1 MICASNSETYH
12 KRGAN
17 LPVIDQINELGVSC
31 PVLNDRVPEWR
42 IAPSPDNATKDRG
55 IPGTESASA
64 PSAPGRK
71 PRLLAIDLVRV
82 LAMVA
87 MIQGHTLD
95 ALLQPSYQTS
105 TWYTVWLF
113 VRGFTAP
120 AFLILS
126 GFSFALVTVRRWD
139 QHVVCSP
146 AFWRRLRRFTF
157 FVLLG
162 YTMHFPV
169 HRFADLRGLDADGWR
184 AGLQVD
190 ILQTIGVTLIALQL
204 IVLLT
209 RTPRRFAVVSL
220 ALSAA
225 IALGTAW
232 TWAADWPARL
242 PVPLAAYLNGAT
254 GSLFPLFPWSAYM
267 LLGASLGTLYAS
279 SNRLSAPL
287 LARRLSLLGL
297 TLGAGGLSVLTLHGW
312 GPVTNAGDNFWHTSA
327 ALFATRAGVILLV
340 LGAALYLKEL
350 PAGATATV
358 RTLAQES
365 LLVYFLHVC
374 LLYGSIWNSG
384 LREHWGSSFDLPHA
398 AAVALLI
405 IASMLIVA
413 LAWGCCKTAG
423 KVPVFAVRAL
433 AVVAAAWSL
442 S

>member
-1 MICASNSETYH
+1 LAVT
-12 KRGAN
+12 G
-17 LPVIDQINELGVSC
+17 QIIELGVSR
-31 PVLNDRVPEWR
+31 PVLNDRVPGWE
-42 IAPSPDNATKDRG
+42 IAASPRSPAESQGTQ
-55 IPGTESASA
+55 GTEPGSA

-82 LAMVA
+82 LAIVL

-95 ALLQPSYQTS
+95 ALLRPSYQTS
-105 TWYTVWLF
+105 TWYTLWLF

-139 QHVVCSP
+139 QHLVFSP
-146 AFWRRLRRFTF
+146 AFLRRLRRFTF
-157 FVLLG
+157 FILLG

-169 HRFADLRGLDADGWR
+169 HRFADLRWLDADGWR
-184 AGLQVD
+184 SGLQVD
-190 ILQTIGVTLIALQL
+190 ILHTIGVTLIALQL

-242 PVPLAAYLNGAT
+242 PVALAAYLNGAT

-267 LLGASLGTLYAS
+267 LLGASLGALYAS

-327 ALFATRAGVILLV
+327 ALFAARAGVILLV

-374 LLYGSIWNSG
+374 VLYGSIWNPG
-384 LREHWGSSFDLPHA
+384 LRDHWGSSFDLPHA
-398 AAVALLI
+398 AAVAGLM
-405 IASMLIVA
+405 IASMLIMA
-413 LAWGCCKTAG
+413 LAWGRCKTAG
-423 KVPVFAVRAL
+423 KLPAFALRAL
-433 AVVAAAWSL
+433 AVAAAAWSL